1 MATIVKIKGTKGT
14 RYRAQVRRKGHPA
27 QSETFARKKDAEI
40 WARDLEQK
48 IDAGKLL
55 YSPEAKKRILADLID
70 RYVEELLPYKKNAEN
85 QMKQLLV
92 WKGLLGTEIL
102 IALNSDTLLKARGQ
116 IAQRKVSN
124 GDRISTATINR
135 YTAALSHVLEVGVK
149 QYHWLDTNPMR
160 QVVKLK
166 ENQGRDRTLSHPE
179 IQILLAECRKSQNP
193 NLELVTLMALTTAM
207 RKGEIMSLTW
217 DKVDL
222 DTGLAIIEEPKNG
235 QRRSATLMPDVIE
248 RLKALKR
255 KTNYPKGHLFP
266 GKRPGK
272 PIDIKKAWQKA
283 VRESGIEDFRF
294 HDLRHTAA
302 TIIAMNGGSVPQ
314 IATILGHKSH
324 QMASRYA
331 HLTEVHTRPLLEKS
345 MRGIFDGAEVEED

>member
-1 MATIVKIKGTKGT
+1 MATILKINGVKGP
-14 RYRAQVRRKGHPA
+14 RYRVQVRRKGHPA

-55 YSPEAKKRILADLID
+55 YSPEAKKRTLGELID
-70 RYVEELLPYKKNAEN
+70 RYVEEFLPYKKNANN
-85 QMKQLLV
+85 QLQQLMV
-92 WKGLLGTEIL
+92 WKDLLGPETL
-102 IALNSDTLLKARGQ
+102 IVLNSDTLLKARGQ
-116 IAQRKVSN
+116 IAQRKVRN
-124 GDRISTATINR
+124 GNKVSTATVNR
-135 YTAALSHVLEVGVK
+135 YTTALSHVLEIGVR

-160 QVVKLK
+160 QIEKLK
-166 ENQGRDRTLSHPE
+166 EKQGRDRALSHQE
-179 IQILLAECRKSQNP
+179 IQILLTECRKSQNP

-248 RLKALKR
+248 RLKTLKR
-255 KTNYPKGHLFP
+255 KSTDLKGHLFP

-272 PIDIKKAWQKA
+272 PVDIKKAWQKA

-302 TIIAMNGGSVPQ
+302 TMIAMNGGSVPQ

-331 HLTEVHTRPLLEKS
+331 HLTEAHTRPLLEKT
-345 MRGIFDGAEVEED
+345 MKGIFDGVKIEED